1 MNTNFPG
8 LENYLV
14 VNNISN
20 ANEILQ
26 MVQTDIE
33 NNKISVSQIQHKI
46 YGFLENIGLDE
57 SNIICL
63 ADEMIDWIIDEMPEN
78 KDNINKIAVFAI
90 DNDMYPSAIDRLA
103 RCDLSCLVE
112 NVRKAIERN

>member
-8 LENYLV
+8 LEKFLAINK
-14 VNNISN
+14 ISN
-20 ANEILQ
+20 ANDILQ
-26 MVQTDIE
+26 MVYTDIE
-33 NNKISVSQIQHKI
+33 NNAISVSQIRHKI
-46 YGFLENIGLDE
+46 YGFLENIGFEE

-63 ADEMIDWIIDEMPEN
+63 ADEMIDWIIDEMPETQE
-78 KDNINKIAVFAI
+78 NINKIVEFAI
-90 DNDMYPSAIDRLA
+90 DNDMHPSAIDRLT

>member
-8 LENYLV
+8 LQNYLT

-20 ANEILQ
+20 AYEIIQ
-26 MVQTDIE
+26 MIHLDIG
-33 NNKISVSQIQHKI
+33 NNNVSISQIQHKI
-46 YGFLENIGLDE
+46 YGFLENIGLEE
-57 SNIICL
+57 SNILCL

-78 KDNINKIAVFAI
+78 DENINKIAVFAI
-90 DNDMYPSAIDRLA
+90 DNDMHPSAIDRLA